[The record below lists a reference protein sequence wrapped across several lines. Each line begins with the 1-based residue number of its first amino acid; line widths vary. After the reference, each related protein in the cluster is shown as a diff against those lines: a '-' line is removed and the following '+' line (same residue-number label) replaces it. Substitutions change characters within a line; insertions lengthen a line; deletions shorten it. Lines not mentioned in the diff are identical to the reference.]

1 MTILFSENIIVKYFD
16 DERLYRTKLRKIK
29 DYDGPNNFSLLW
41 NQLLILV
48 NHNIIYDMN
57 SLKNKF
63 NTEILKYYSNKIIN
77 GIDKIL
83 SSNKKNIKICY
94 NTCITISNNNIFKNR
109 LINLKS
115 LLSKL

>member
-1 MTILFSENIIVKYFD
+1 
-16 DERLYRTKLRKIK
+16 
-29 DYDGPNNFSLLW
+29 
-41 NQLLILV
+41 
-48 NHNIIYDMN
+48 MN

-63 NTEILKYYSNKIIN
+63 NKEILKHYSKKIIN
-77 GIDKIL
+77 EIDKIL

-115 LLSKL
+115 LLSTF